1 MTSISGCAGH
11 DALHAL
17 QKGATL
23 RKKWVSSTSAADAA
37 QVPKTERLIR
47 CRIEGSKVVLHYYHQ
62 VCPML
67 PAVAPAATAGCCC
80 HRQIRTDLCCFDS
93 GRKCVIHVGTDSGS
107 GKLLRRGGFTA
118 ACQI

>member
-1 MTSISGCAGH
+1 MRISDGKESSQPRCLGCAGH

-62 VCPML
+62 VRPC
-67 PAVAPAATAGCCC
+67 AAS
-80 HRQIRTDLCCFDS
+80 S
-93 GRKCVIHVGTDSGS
+93 G
-107 GKLLRRGGFTA
+107 GGFSGLYRK
-118 ACQI
+118 